1 MPFNPLIA
9 DQARPNWR
17 ADAMHSGRREKTA
30 VVIYFFSRISPFNGL
45 FRLQPLGCCLLSGP
59 RGLAAFPLPVGSAWQ
74 NS

>member
-45 FRLQPLGCCLLSGP
+45 FRLQPLAAVCFLAP
-59 RGLAAFPLPVGSAWQ
+59 RGLAAFPLPVGSAGQ